1 MLFEKTKVGWLIGNA
16 QGELGKLRNG
26 RRTVKVLMVMRVR
39 REPLEGNSS
48 SLYTLQNDGSSC
60 EYSAICCVT
69 PHQRLFREYP
79 QVVRAMTFHEDV
91 DGERVQEM
99 TRRLSPVVENPL

>member
-1 MLFEKTKVGWLIGNA
+1 MKGGL
-16 QGELGKLRNG
+16 
-26 RRTVKVLMVMRVR
+26 KVLTMRRMR
-39 REPLEGNSS
+39 REQLEGNSS
-48 SLYTLQNDGSSC
+48 SLYTLHNYAPSC

-69 PHQRLFREYP
+69 PHPRLFPEYP

-99 TRRLSPVVENPL
+99 TRMLSPVVKSPL